1 MKAKRHDAKEGE
13 HHVFFADIKRSGNTS
28 VFVNGL
34 EHIQGFQDGQ
44 ELCDAAGKED
54 NADDF
59 KNLIQGGPIF
69 KGQAGMNLHGC
80 FRSRCHSNGHND
92 EFAIFPRDL
101 NIFFV
106 AVYILLEEHFYKG
119 GIIAHGSMGIHDLAA
134 AGFLQ
139 FLEKSTGSLQFFFI
153 RLFHSST
160 SSLVR
165 ASSPAAVLAFS
176 RPGAIR
182 LPGLEKSGSF
192 PFSANL
198 ESSASIFPG
207 GIPYRPRQ

>member
-13 HHVFFADIKRSGNTS
+13 QHVFFADIKRSGNTS

-153 RLFHSST
+153 RLFHSRSPYPLYFFLRKGT
-160 SSLVR
+160 AISGKR
-165 ASSPAAVLAFS
+165 A
-176 RPGAIR
+176 
-182 LPGLEKSGSF
+182 
-192 PFSANL
+192 
-198 ESSASIFPG
+198 
-207 GIPYRPRQ
+207 

>member
-106 AVYILLEEHFYKG
+106 AVYILSRNIFTRE
-119 GIIAHGSMGIHDLAA
+119 
-134 AGFLQ
+134 
-139 FLEKSTGSLQFFFI
+139 GSLPMVRWESMI
-153 RLFHSST
+153 LPP
-160 SSLVR
+160 R
-165 ASSPAAVLAFS
+165 ASFS
-176 RPGAIR
+176 FWRKAR
-182 LPGLEKSGSF
+182 DRFSF
-192 PFSANL
+192 
-198 ESSASIFPG
+198 SSSVCFTVGHLILYIFF
-207 GIPYRPRQ
+207 